1 MLGIIER
8 NNGRKE
14 VGGKKEEKKV
24 RREMLK

>member
-1 MLGIIER
+1 MLVIIER
-8 NNGRKE
+8 KNGRKE